1 MNHFDALHLKSIR
14 TFLNKQ
20 LPVSP
25 RGVRGDGT
33 G

>member
-1 MNHFDALHLKSIR
+1 MNRFNALRLESIH

-20 LPVSP
+20 LAES
-25 RGVRGDGT
+25 RNRVRGDGT